1 MIGKWKCNCM
11 IGRSIQGMVYGIYVG
26 DELRYIGSHH
36 GEDIQKRYSQH
47 MTNIK
52 KDKHKFI
59 KSSEVA
65 KVRFEVLCNVFS
77 DSFMLEFVEMLYISL
92 YSPKN
97 KCIANGHTYKSCKE
111 SDAENSLKA
120 LEKQFVIERW
130 DNSDIK
136 YELCM

>member
-1 MIGKWKCNCM
+1 M
-11 IGRSIQGMVYGIYVG
+11 IGRAIQGMVYGIYVG

-36 GEDIQKRYSQH
+36 GEDVQRRYGQH

-65 KVRFEVLCNVFS
+65 KVRFEVMCNVFS

-92 YSPKN
+92 
-97 KCIANGHTYKSCKE
+97 
-111 SDAENSLKA
+111 
-120 LEKQFVIERW
+120 
-130 DNSDIK
+130 
-136 YELCM
+136 

>member
-1 MIGKWKCNCM
+1 
-11 IGRSIQGMVYGIYVG
+11 
-26 DELRYIGSHH
+26 
-36 GEDIQKRYSQH
+36 

-59 KSSEVA
+59 KSSELS

-97 KCIANGHTYKSCKE
+97 KCIANGHTYKACKVN
-111 SDAENSLKA
+111 DAENSLKA
-120 LEKQFVIERW
+120 LEKQFILERW